1 MNVLPDSKVRV
12 EESRAPNGSVATQGA
27 PQNSAVNQLERQVER
42 GSFFIHTALGRNALR
57 LSELES
63 FAYGLIDVL
72 LEKGVVSAEEMSVAA
87 QSVREEEIS
96 TGEAIGAGVAL
107 RIENDDVVKEPD
119 VPVDCEARMHLCHAV
134 CCRLDFALSQSEV
147 EAGNIKWDLGRPYFI
162 RHEANG
168 CCAHIANKETG
179 GCNEY
184 ANRPGVCRGYS
195 CANDKRIWNDF
206 DKMELNEKWIS
217 ENLFATRPRALK
229 VLMNNPVC
237 EQPSSDAQKAIVEG
251 NRTEVIDK

>member
-1 MNVLPDSKVRV
+1 MSSAWSSNDIEV
-12 EESRAPNGSVATQGA
+12 GA
-27 PQNSAVNQLERQVER
+27 LTDPSNSAVMQLERQVER
-42 GSFFIHTALGRNALR
+42 GSFFTHTALGENRIR
-57 LSELES
+57 LDEVES
-63 FAYGLIDVL
+63 FTYGLIDAL
-72 LEKGVVSAEEMSVAA
+72 LAKGLVSSAEL
-87 QSVREEEIS
+87 
-96 TGEAIGAGVAL
+96 GEAIQNVREQLVGKDNGIGVAL
-107 RIENDDVVKEPD
+107 RVEIEDATERPPTKVN
-119 VPVDCEARMHLCHAV
+119 CAARMHICKAV
-134 CCRLDFALSQSEV
+134 CCKLDFALNTSEI
-147 EAGNIKWDLGRPYFI
+147 EDGNIKWDLGRPYFI
-162 RHEANG
+162 RHESDGHCTHLDRQTG
-168 CCAHIANKETG
+168 C
-179 GCNEY
+179 CNEY